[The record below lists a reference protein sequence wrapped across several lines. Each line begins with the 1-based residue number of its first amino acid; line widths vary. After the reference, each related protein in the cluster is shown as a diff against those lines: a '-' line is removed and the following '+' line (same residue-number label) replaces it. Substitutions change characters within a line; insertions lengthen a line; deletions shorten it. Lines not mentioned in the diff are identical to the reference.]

1 MPPDRK
7 TGTGEVRD
15 GLLTQDCAFAPI
27 IQCLAGQGGLA
38 YKHIL
43 SIPWSLTTIILRQSI
58 PMECPITVS
67 ETYVTHIMTSRI
79 EKMTIITV
87 RVVNTY
93 GGSPLNRL
101 SWLRT
106 SHSFLNAVVE
116 LPGARWMLFK
126 SGQPLFIPSHANKES
141 FTYLRTQDV
150 APLLGSQPYFGQGQ
164 NPGDSVTDEDVAA
177 QKHSPLESIRHIGA
191 PVVFLGVNETER
203 DVTKALPTSELKD
216 PVVAVK
222 KLHGEP
228 YFALDVAELGW
239 AEDETQEKLDSVLAT
254 EGRTYTW
261 AEPRSLMSSLDSFTA
276 AVFASAR
283 SMLDWN
289 LRNKVSDTCV
299 CGLRL

>member
-1 MPPDRK
+1 
-7 TGTGEVRD
+7 
-15 GLLTQDCAFAPI
+15 
-27 IQCLAGQGGLA
+27 
-38 YKHIL
+38 
-43 SIPWSLTTIILRQSI
+43 
-58 PMECPITVS
+58 
-67 ETYVTHIMTSRI
+67 
-79 EKMTIITV
+79 MTIVTV

-106 SHSFLNAVVE
+106 SHSFLNAVVT

-126 SGQPLFIPSHANKES
+126 SGQPLLIPSHANKES
-141 FTYLRTQDV
+141 FKYLRTQDV

-203 DVTKALPTSELKD
+203 DVTTALPTSELKD
-216 PVVAVK
+216 PLVAVK
-222 KLHGEP
+222 KLQGEP

-239 AEDETQEKLDSVLAT
+239 AEDEIQEKLDSLLAT

-289 LRNKVSDTCV
+289 LRNKVSGTCA
-299 CGLRL
+299 CGFRLQSLTCQSSFAPGAALALTRCGAVGRSLARLSFPGRRREGSLVHLRKLILTSPHLSFTLSQSRTA